1 MAHLSRPLS
10 LDECTLIID
19 YLSMLHWLDRGSA
32 LKAMCLAH
40 RSFVPFCQKYLF
52 SFLSYS
58 PKKVDTFLDIVKV
71 SPHLTAYIR
80 IFFFEFDSKTS
91 SANFPGNANTR
102 QFLDKLDNLRVLVIK
117 GPESSR
123 AGYDWK
129 AFDSQVSD
137 ALLRL
142 IRSPKLEI
150 LELHRFQNFPIQG
163 LLQLKNATRL
173 KNLSIATLV
182 IDPDTAPAASSTTNA
197 DASDA
202 GPIARQLSTLKSYA
216 GSESAVEVLM
226 GRFRSR
232 PHHPPIFDF
241 AELRHFDTEWP
252 EAREAKTSQLIIG
265 SAHYLEDLYC
275 ILPKESTASYKGLAE
290 SILKG
295 SFRTLRELVLYT
307 EMPGEENAD
316 DPFHGSIEELIKLAG
331 EMKSLEY
338 IDMKF
343 ECYTTDI
350 DEVPYDLSDTVR
362 TKCELL
368 DGIFADHEAF
378 PSLGLLSIDLTI
390 VVLDDPELNT
400 LAMEEQFETAVRGI
414 KQQSFPNLKISPTI
428 NFKFDLDMRW
438 HCIV

>member
-1 MAHLSRPLS
+1 MAHLSRRLS
-10 LDECTLIID
+10 LDEYTLIID
-19 YLSMLHWLDRGSA
+19 YLGISHWTEGDSA

-52 SFLSYS
+52 SLVSYS
-58 PKKVDTFLDIVKV
+58 PKKVDIFLDMVKV
-71 SPHLTAYIR
+71 SPHLAAYIR
-80 IFFFEFDSKTS
+80 IFFFEFDRNGG
-91 SANFPGNANTR
+91 SANFLGNANTAR
-102 QFLDKLDNLRVLVIK
+102 QFLDKLENLRVMVIK

-275 ILPKESTASYKGLAE
+275 ICEYWP
-290 SILKG
+290 SIK
-295 SFRTLRELVLYT
+295 Y
-307 EMPGEENAD
+307 
-316 DPFHGSIEELIKLAG
+316 
-331 EMKSLEY
+331 
-338 IDMKF
+338 
-343 ECYTTDI
+343 
-350 DEVPYDLSDTVR
+350 
-362 TKCELL
+362 
-368 DGIFADHEAF
+368 
-378 PSLGLLSIDLTI
+378 
-390 VVLDDPELNT
+390 
-400 LAMEEQFETAVRGI
+400 
-414 KQQSFPNLKISPTI
+414 
-428 NFKFDLDMRW
+428 
-438 HCIV
+438 